1 MMIYLLTFL
10 IATFLAWGLNALELI
25 PWRRAAAAHWTEQ
38 ARQLYPALAGRR
50 ANIKA
55 IPACLTLLTRI
66 FYPESA
72 WGLVL
77 SLAFLGTLLG
87 NFPMDRATNPGLS
100 FGDWAHQVCCS
111 WILSFIG
118 WANYIAAAALMPA
131 TLGWSALAV
140 TAGFFTVFLALQ
152 FGLALRLMRAMRL
165 LLPARPRLH
174 ALVDATS
181 TAMGVPVRATWEMAG
196 TAATAFA
203 FVTTRELAFSTKLVD
218 ASTDDE
224 LKAICAHE
232 LGHLTES
239 RWTLAGRILGALM
252 LFPLIFARPAYEL
265 GREAG
270 WAALGF
276 LVLGIWYGHLRLA
289 QAMEKRADRV
299 ARESVEEATT
309 YARALERIHR
319 INLVPA
325 VLQKDARLIHPD
337 LYDRMLAA
345 GVTPEYPRPTP
356 PTSHGSTGILMT
368 VFATIM
374 AMCLFIPR

>member
-1 MMIYLLTFL
+1 MLYLLTLL
-10 IATFLAWGLNALELI
+10 IAAVLAWGLNALELI
-25 PWRRAAAAHWTEQ
+25 PWRRAADTHWTEQ
-38 ARQLYPALAGRR
+38 ARQLYPALVGRR

-66 FYPESA
+66 FYPESS

-77 SLAFLGTLLG
+77 TLAFVGTLLG

-100 FGDWAHQVCCS
+100 FGDWAHQVFCS
-111 WILSFIG
+111 WILNFIG
-118 WANYIAAAALMPA
+118 WANYIVAAALMPA
-131 TLGWSALAV
+131 TFGWSALAV
-140 TAGFFTVFLALQ
+140 TAGFFAVFLALQ
-152 FGLALRLMRAMRL
+152 FGVALRLMRTMHL
-165 LLPARPRLH
+165 LRPARPRLRS
-174 ALVDATS
+174 LVEATS
-181 TAMGVPVRATWEMAG
+181 AAMAVPVRATWEMVST
-196 TAATAFA
+196 TANAFA
-203 FVTTRELAFSTKLVD
+203 FVTTRELAFSGQLVD
-218 ASTDDE
+218 ACPDDE
-224 LKAICAHE
+224 LQAICAHE

-239 RWTLAGRILGALM
+239 RWTLAGRILGALL

-289 QAMEKRADRV
+289 QTMEKRADRV
-299 ARESVEEATT
+299 ARESVEEAAS

-325 VLQKDARLIHPD
+325 VLKKNAGQIHPD

-345 GVTPEYPRPTP
+345 GLTPEFARPAP
-356 PTSHGSTGILMT
+356 PSNHGWTGILMT
-368 VFATIM
+368 AFTMLM
-374 AMCLFIPR
+374 ALGLFMSK